1 MWDWFIDFLYQVLNI
16 ISGAVGDWGL
26 GIILMTFIIRLL
38 LTPLTISSTKSSA
51 RMQAMQPRIQ
61 DIQERYADDPQR
73 QSQEMQALYSEIG
86 FNPLGGCLPL
96 LLQMP
101 VFFALFRVLR
111 DMLPADASFLTILS
125 SLGISIAD
133 AVAAN
138 GVLGAWVYILLD
150 LLFGVLTFIPM
161 FSNLGTQP
169 AEQRQTTMMMGMVMA
184 VMMVWM
190 GWRLPIG
197 VILYYDTSSL
207 WGVIQQQFITKRVQA
222 AAKAEAEA
230 AAANAPV
237 KVDVVRREKK
247 GRPRKKS

>member
-1 MWDWFIDFLYQVLNI
+1 MWDWFINFLYWVLDT
-16 ISGAVGDWGL
+16 ISSAVGDWGL
-26 GIILMTFIIRLL
+26 GIILMTFIIRIL

-73 QSQEMQALYSEIG
+73 QSQEMQDLYREIG

-96 LLQMP
+96 FLQMP

-111 DMLPADASFLTILS
+111 DMLPASASLYAIIP
-125 SLGISIAD
+125 SLGTSIAES
-133 AVAAN
+133 VASIGLA
-138 GVLGAWVYILLD
+138 GSWIHILLD
-150 LLFGVLTFIPM
+150 LLFGILTFVPM
-161 FSNLGTQP
+161 FQNLDSQP

-190 GWRLPIG
+190 GWRVPVG
-197 VILYYDTSSL
+197 VLLYYDTSSL
-207 WGVIQQQFITKRVQA
+207 WGVVQQQFITRRVQA

-230 AAANAPV
+230 KAANAPI
-237 KVDVVRREKK
+237 KVDVVRKEKK
-247 GRPRKKS
+247 ARPRKKG